1 MGEMI
6 PVKYFIVGVDEDG
19 DPFIY
24 SASDQKTLLAAFLSP
39 DDGGW
44 LDPSKASTEQGVG
57 GTDPNYWGGKYLII
71 KGHVVQPGP
80 REKVVQWEID

>member
-19 DPFIY
+19 DPFVFTTPN
-24 SASDQKTLLAAFLSP
+24 QKALLEAFLPP

-44 LDPSKASTEQGVG
+44 LDPRMASTEDIVG
-57 GTDPNYWGGKYLII
+57 GTDPNYWKGRYLII

-80 REKVVQWEID
+80 KEKVVQWEID

>member
-19 DPFIY
+19 DPY
-24 SASDQKTLLAAFLSP
+24 VYTMSQNALLEAFLP
-39 DDGGW
+39 EDDSGW
-44 LDPSKASTEQGVG
+44 LDPSMASTENLVG

-80 REKVVQWEID
+80 IEKVVQWEID

>member
-19 DPFIY
+19 TPFVY
-24 SASDQKTLLAAFLSP
+24 TTDNSKALLNAFLPP

-44 LDPSKASTEQGVG
+44 LDPRMASTVDIVG
-57 GTDPNYWGGKYLII
+57 GSDPKYWEGKYLII

-80 REKVVQWEID
+80 KEKVVQWEID